1 MRENRGENKVW
12 EMITKLI
19 QRSQSMER
27 KNGLMKNNISGYE
40 TLFALN
46 II

>member
-12 EMITKLI
+12 ERITKFI
-19 QRSQSMER
+19 QRSHSKER